1 MTLYTKQQ
9 FLLIELFDN
18 KHTNNHADIFFLLF
32 LNLLTYFTPGFY
44 INYTFYGLIN
54 DHFYID
60 PQKRLD
66 RYSFNKMWWVVSQ
79 MDVKI

>member
-18 KHTNNHADIFFLLF
+18 KHINNHAVFFSFLLLSFFFYFGF
-32 LNLLTYFTPGFY
+32 LQHYVL
-44 INYTFYGLIN
+44 TFYGLIN
-54 DHFYID
+54 DHFSID

-66 RYSFNKMWWVVSQ
+66 RYSFNNVMSCEP
-79 MDVKI
+79 DGF